1 MGQQLEYHVES
12 VVLGRQ
18 LEYLVES
25 VVFGSLARL
34 IRNILQVKA
43 KTKSFTFS
51 LSEFAIDVRQARY
64 VHFRQSHLPSILRN
78 ICRVLKVA
86 VRFTGL

>member
-1 MGQQLEYHVES
+1 MSSFWAKLEYHVES

-25 VVFGSLARL
+25 VVSREPAWIPRG

-43 KTKSFTFS
+43 KKKSFTFP

-64 VHFRQSHLPSILRN
+64 LHFQQSHLPS
-78 ICRVLKVA
+78 
-86 VRFTGL
+86 